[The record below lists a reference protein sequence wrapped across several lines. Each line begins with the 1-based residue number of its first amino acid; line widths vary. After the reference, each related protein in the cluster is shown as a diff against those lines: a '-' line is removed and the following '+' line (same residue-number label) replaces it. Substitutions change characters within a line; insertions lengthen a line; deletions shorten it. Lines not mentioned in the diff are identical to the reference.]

1 MQSQR
6 VAFDP
11 FMSETPAVAHSDTG
25 SRAVVSS
32 TGAAYGP
39 FTRRTNMGKKK
50 WLVALAGLLAA
61 GAAAA
66 ENRTEMQ
73 ITPMVGYSHL
83 RIDGDWLESG
93 ATNRLD
99 QLLWGA
105 SLGVKTPFNVVV
117 EIGTANAVHE
127 DWFSSNDFDLDMDF
141 AALGYQADFGNGW
154 RFVPKVGR
162 MKWKLYSDDGHLV
175 DPAGDRH
182 KALRGYDNYFEASL
196 MRHLSESI
204 TLGVNFKDVDTE
216 FGHSRSGALVV
227 TFGF

>member
-1 MQSQR
+1 M
-6 VAFDP
+6 A
-11 FMSETPAVAHSDTG
+11 
-25 SRAVVSS
+25 
-32 TGAAYGP
+32 
-39 FTRRTNMGKKK
+39 RTM
-50 WLVALAGLLAA
+50 WLVTVAGLLVA

-93 ATNRLD
+93 TTNRLD

-105 SLGVKTPFNVVV
+105 TLGVKAPFNLVV

-141 AALGYQADFGNGW
+141 ATIGYQADFGNGW

-162 MKWKLYSDDGHLV
+162 MKWKLYSDDEHLV
-175 DPAGDRH
+175 DRLGDPH
-182 KALRGYDNYFEASL
+182 KAIRGYDNYFEASL

>member
-1 MQSQR
+1 
-6 VAFDP
+6 
-11 FMSETPAVAHSDTG
+11 
-25 SRAVVSS
+25 
-32 TGAAYGP
+32 
-39 FTRRTNMGKKK
+39 MGKKK

-83 RIDGDWLESG
+83 RIDGEWLESG
-93 ATNRLD
+93 VTNRLD

-117 EIGTANAVHE
+117 ELGTANAVHE

-141 AALGYQADFGNGW
+141 ATIGYQADFGNGW

-162 MKWKLYSDDGHLV
+162 MKWKLYSDDSHLV
-175 DPAGDRH
+175 DLAGDNH

>member
-1 MQSQR
+1 
-6 VAFDP
+6 
-11 FMSETPAVAHSDTG
+11 MSKG
-25 SRAVVSS
+25 
-32 TGAAYGP
+32 
-39 FTRRTNMGKKK
+39 K
-50 WLVALAGLLAA
+50 WLVALAGLLVA

-93 ATNRLD
+93 VTNRLD

-141 AALGYQADFGNGW
+141 ATIGYQADFGNGW

-162 MKWKLYSDDGHLV
+162 MKWKLYSDDSHLV
-175 DPAGDRH
+175 DLAGDSH

-216 FGHSRSGALVV
+216 FGPATIWRAGA
-227 TFGF
+227 TFATFPTMP